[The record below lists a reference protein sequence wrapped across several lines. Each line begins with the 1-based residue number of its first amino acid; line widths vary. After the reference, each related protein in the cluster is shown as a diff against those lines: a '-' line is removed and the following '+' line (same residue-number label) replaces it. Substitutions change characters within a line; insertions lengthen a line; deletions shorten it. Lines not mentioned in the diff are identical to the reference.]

1 MKDEEEGLIDV
12 PLSNKSDIH
21 IFYVIPLRF
30 PTKFELSLFNWKKL
44 LIVTWGIQTMFFMA
58 LSGLMK
64 PSWDS
69 FTKSMIIIAVVS
81 PFFGYL
87 MVLLNMF
94 NGGWGREESRF
105 WCHIR
110 IMYLEG
116 YNSMRWIIASIIDP
130 AMVIANCTIQ
140 GEDIPSAFWSG
151 ISVVYCYY
159 ILSSI
164 EFNKRQPIEWDKY
177 KNDFDVKLKT
187 VHNIQEKNV
196 KSVNINAIALCIC
209 LTILPWACT
218 GWNLGFI
225 IMLYQIIMCIN
236 AYRYATSNQT
246 FVVTDV
252 QYDIIQLV
260 FRIIITWTFIWIC

>member
-64 PSWDS
+64 PSWDA
-69 FTKSMIIIAVVS
+69 FTKSMIVIAVVS

-177 KNDFDVKLKT
+177 KNDFDKLNELMVLCGGIKYGDGYSIDELYKDVFCEVLNVQNYWLAEEYPYQVDKGLVKD
-187 VHNIQEKNV
+187 IGYE
-196 KSVNINAIALCIC
+196 
-209 LTILPWACT
+209 
-218 GWNLGFI
+218 FI
-225 IMLYQIIMCIN
+225 GY
-236 AYRYATSNQT
+236 
-246 FVVTDV
+246 
-252 QYDIIQLV
+252 
-260 FRIIITWTFIWIC
+260 